1 VVPQTASLLLVACY
15 PERIADHV
23 VNVAEQAGYTTP
35 GELTGLTLF
44 LDSQEDTV
52 RLSRNCY

>member
-1 VVPQTASLLLVACY
+1 MVLQTASLLLVACY

-23 VNVAEQAGYTTP
+23 VNVAEQAGYTNP

-44 LDSQEDTV
+44 LDSQKDTA
-52 RLSRNCY
+52 RLPRN